1 MKRGISLAV
10 FLSLFFVFSG
20 CAYMDVKVPFD
31 TNLDQTVLGK
41 KVGKSSC
48 HSILWLVSWGDAG
61 TAAAARSGHIT
72 TINHMDR
79 KALCILFG
87 LYYRH
92 TTIVYGD

>member
-1 MKRGISLAV
+1 MVVLLAV
-10 FLSLFFVFSG
+10 LLVFSG
-20 CAYMDVKVPFD
+20 CAYVNVQAPYD
-31 TNLDQTVLGK
+31 TDLSQTVLGD

-48 HSILWLVSWGDAG
+48 YSILWLVAWGDAG
-61 TAAAARSGHIT
+61 TAAAIKNGNIT

-79 KALCILFG
+79 KTLCVLFG